1 MDLNRKILI
10 LLIILILCYILFRI
24 VIKRFQIKQYIE
36 GYENQDVNT
45 IQTNYNCPVTFQN
58 NLKTKLLNIQKY
70 NRKEPLYLKN
80 WSIKASLNSAFNGKG
95 NTTDMIHYVLSR
107 GCRFLDFEVYM
118 FHDPNTESN
127 SVVVSTSKDT
137 DFIPI
142 DKDLSVSDVL
152 YFVNMY
158 AFNTLCPNY
167 DDPLFIQLRPKI
179 RNDSNYENNK
189 TAICSTI
196 NNAIND
202 NLSPLYKGV
211 INGQTSIMDLM
222 GNFVVV
228 MDDVNFNDCKPN
240 INLSN
245 NNVSVMKTYSYQNM
259 PLQQNMLR
267 IKHDFICDVT
277 LINQVIFEDAKG
289 VSYTTNVSSDYLM
302 RNFSV
307 QIIPM
312 MFWNT
317 GGDLCNYETLYNK
330 CGGAVV
336 PLYLIYIQLT
346 KGTEKYIQ
354 YPDPMFAFSIYGS
367 QTVTLFVLVASL
379 AIVGF
384 IAVRE
389 MT

>member
-10 LLIILILCYILFRI
+10 LLIIFILCYILFRI
-24 VIKRFQIKQYIE
+24 VIKRIQIKQYME
-36 GYENQDVNT
+36 GYENQDVNI
-45 IQTNYNCPVTFQN
+45 IQTGYTCPVTFQN
-58 NLKTKLLNIQKY
+58 NLKTKVLNIQKY
-70 NRKEPLYLKN
+70 NKEEALYLRN
-80 WSIKASLNSAFNGKG
+80 WSIKSSLNSAFNGKE
-95 NTTDMIHYVLSR
+95 NTIDMIHYVLSR

-118 FHDPNTESN
+118 FHDPITESN
-127 SVVVSTSKDT
+127 SIVISTSKDS

-142 DKDLSVSDVL
+142 DKNLSVSDVL
-152 YFVNMY
+152 YYINIY

-167 DDPLFIQLRPKI
+167 DDPLFIQFRPKI
-179 RNDSNYENNK
+179 RDDSNHDEYKN
-189 TAICSTI
+189 AICSTI
-196 NNAIND
+196 NSAIVE

-211 INGQTSIMDLM
+211 INNTTSLMDLL
-222 GNFVVV
+222 GKFVIV
-228 MDDVNFNDCKPN
+228 MDDFNFYDCKPN
-240 INLSN
+240 INLPN
-245 NNVSVMKTYSYQNM
+245 NNHSVMNTYSYQNM

-267 IKHDFICDVT
+267 IKSDFVCNVNQT
-277 LINQVIFEDAKG
+277 TQVIFEDDKG

-302 RNFSV
+302 RNFSI

-317 GGDLCNYETLYNK
+317 GGDLCNYEMLYNK
-330 CGGAVV
+330 CGGAIV
-336 PLYLIYIQLT
+336 PLYLIYIQLS
-346 KGTEKYIQ
+346 KGSEKYIQ

-367 QTVTLFVLVASL
+367 QSVTLFILVASL

>member
-1 MDLNRKILI
+1 M
-10 LLIILILCYILFRI
+10 
-24 VIKRFQIKQYIE
+24 E

-45 IQTNYNCPVTFQN
+45 IQTGYTCPVTFQN
-58 NLKTKLLNIQKY
+58 NLKTKVLNIQKY
-70 NRKEPLYLKN
+70 NKQEALYLRN
-80 WSIKASLNSAFNGKG
+80 WSIKSSLNSAFNGKE
-95 NTTDMIHYVLSR
+95 NTIDMIHYVLSR

-118 FHDPNTESN
+118 FHDPITESN
-127 SVVVSTSKDT
+127 SIVVSTSKDS

-142 DKDLSVSDVL
+142 DKNLSVSDVL
-152 YFVNMY
+152 YYINIY
-158 AFNTLCPNY
+158 AFNTVCPNY
-167 DDPLFIQLRPKI
+167 DDPLFIQFRPKI
-179 RNDSNYENNK
+179 RDDSNHDEYKN
-189 TAICSTI
+189 AICSTI
-196 NNAIND
+196 NSAIVE

-211 INGQTSIMDLM
+211 INNTTSLMDLL
-222 GNFVVV
+222 GKFVIV
-228 MDDVNFNDCKPN
+228 MDDFNFYDCKPN
-240 INLSN
+240 INLPN
-245 NNVSVMKTYSYQNM
+245 NNHSVMNTYSYQNM

-267 IKHDFICDVT
+267 IKSDFVCNVNQIT
-277 LINQVIFEDAKG
+277 QVIFQDDKG

-302 RNFSV
+302 RNFSI

-330 CGGAVV
+330 CGGAIV
-336 PLYLIYIQLT
+336 PLYLIYIQLS
-346 KGTEKYIQ
+346 KGSEKYIQ

-367 QTVTLFVLVASL
+367 QTVTLFILVASL

>member
-10 LLIILILCYILFRI
+10 LLIIFILCYILFRI
-24 VIKRFQIKQYIE
+24 VIKRIQIKQYME

-45 IQTNYNCPVTFQN
+45 IQTGYTCPVTFQN
-58 NLKTKLLNIQKY
+58 NLKTKVLNIQKY
-70 NRKEPLYLKN
+70 NKQEALYLRN
-80 WSIKASLNSAFNGKG
+80 WSIKSSLNSAFNGKE
-95 NTTDMIHYVLSR
+95 NTIDMIHYVLSR

-118 FHDPNTESN
+118 FHDPITESN
-127 SVVVSTSKDT
+127 SIVVSTSKDS

-142 DKDLSVSDVL
+142 DKNLSVSDVL
-152 YFVNMY
+152 YYINIY
-158 AFNTLCPNY
+158 AFNTVCPNY
-167 DDPLFIQLRPKI
+167 DDPLFIQFRPKI
-179 RNDSNYENNK
+179 RDDSNHDEYKN
-189 TAICSTI
+189 AICSTI
-196 NNAIND
+196 NSAIVE

-211 INGQTSIMDLM
+211 INNTTSLMDLL
-222 GNFVVV
+222 GKFVIV
-228 MDDVNFNDCKPN
+228 MDDFNFYDCKPN
-240 INLSN
+240 INLPN
-245 NNVSVMKTYSYQNM
+245 NNHSVMNTYSYQNM

-267 IKHDFICDVT
+267 IKSDFVCNVNQIT
-277 LINQVIFEDAKG
+277 QVIFQDDKG

-302 RNFSV
+302 RNFSI

-330 CGGAVV
+330 CGGAIV
-336 PLYLIYIQLT
+336 PLYLIYIQLS
-346 KGTEKYIQ
+346 KGSEKYIQ

-367 QTVTLFVLVASL
+367 QTVTLFILVASL

>member
-1 MDLNRKILI
+1 M
-10 LLIILILCYILFRI
+10 
-24 VIKRFQIKQYIE
+24 E

-45 IQTNYNCPVTFQN
+45 IQTGYTCPVTFQN
-58 NLKTKLLNIQKY
+58 NLKTKLLNIEKY
-70 NRKEPLYLKN
+70 NKKEPLYLRN
-80 WSIKASLNSAFNGKG
+80 WSIKSSLNTAFNGKE
-95 NTTDMIHYVLSR
+95 NTVDMIHYVLSR

-118 FHDPNTESN
+118 FNDPITESN

-142 DKDLSVSDVL
+142 DKHLSVSDIL
-152 YFVNMY
+152 YYINMY
-158 AFNTLCPNY
+158 AFNTVCPNY
-167 DDPLFIQLRPKI
+167 DDPLFIQFRPKI
-179 RNDSNYENNK
+179 RNDSNYDINK

-196 NNAIND
+196 NNAIIE
-202 NLSPLYKGV
+202 NLTPLYKGQ
-211 INGQTSIMDLM
+211 ITSETSIMDLL
-222 GNFVVV
+222 GKFVIV
-228 MDDVNFNDCKPN
+228 MDDVNYNDCKPN

-245 NNVSVMKTYSYQNM
+245 NNVSIMKTYSYQNM

-267 IKHDFICDVT
+267 IKMDFICDVT
-277 LINQVIFEDAKG
+277 LVNQVIFEDDKG

-302 RNFSV
+302 RNFSI

-330 CGGAVV
+330 CGGAIV
-336 PLYLIYIQLT
+336 PLYLIYVQLT

-367 QTVTLFVLVASL
+367 QTMTLFVLVASL

>member
-10 LLIILILCYILFRI
+10 LLIIFILCYILFRI
-24 VIKRFQIKQYIE
+24 VIKRIQIKQYME
-36 GYENQDVNT
+36 GYENQDVNI
-45 IQTNYNCPVTFQN
+45 IQTGYTCPVTFQN
-58 NLKTKLLNIQKY
+58 NLKTKVLNIQKY
-70 NRKEPLYLKN
+70 NKEEALYLRN
-80 WSIKASLNSAFNGKG
+80 WSIKSSLNSAFNGKE
-95 NTTDMIHYVLSR
+95 NTIDMIHYVLSR

-118 FHDPNTESN
+118 FHDPITESN
-127 SVVVSTSKDT
+127 SIVVSTSKDS

-142 DKDLSVSDVL
+142 DKNLSVSDVL
-152 YFVNMY
+152 YYINIY

-167 DDPLFIQLRPKI
+167 DDPLFIQFRPKI
-179 RNDSNYENNK
+179 RDDSNHDEYKN
-189 TAICSTI
+189 AICSTI
-196 NNAIND
+196 NSAIVE

-211 INGQTSIMDLM
+211 INNTTSLMDLL
-222 GNFVVV
+222 GKFVIV
-228 MDDVNFNDCKPN
+228 MDDFNFYDCKPN
-240 INLSN
+240 INLPN
-245 NNVSVMKTYSYQNM
+245 NNHSVMNTYSYQNM

-267 IKHDFICDVT
+267 IKSDFVCNVNQT
-277 LINQVIFEDAKG
+277 TQVIFEDDKG

-302 RNFSV
+302 RNFSI

-317 GGDLCNYETLYNK
+317 GGDLCNYEMLYNK
-330 CGGAVV
+330 CGGAIV
-336 PLYLIYIQLT
+336 PLYLIYIQLS
-346 KGTEKYIQ
+346 KGSEKYIQ

-367 QTVTLFVLVASL
+367 QSVTLFILVASL

>member
-1 MDLNRKILI
+1 
-10 LLIILILCYILFRI
+10 
-24 VIKRFQIKQYIE
+24 
-36 GYENQDVNT
+36 
-45 IQTNYNCPVTFQN
+45 
-58 NLKTKLLNIQKY
+58 LNIEKY
-70 NRKEPLYLKN
+70 NKKEPLYLRN
-80 WSIKASLNSAFNGKG
+80 WSIKSSLNTAFNGKE
-95 NTTDMIHYVLSR
+95 NTVDMIHYVLSR

-118 FHDPNTESN
+118 FNDPITESN

-142 DKDLSVSDVL
+142 DKHLSVSDIL
-152 YFVNMY
+152 YYINMY
-158 AFNTLCPNY
+158 AFNTVCPNY
-167 DDPLFIQLRPKI
+167 DDPLFIQFRPKI
-179 RNDSNYENNK
+179 RNDSNYDINK

-196 NNAIND
+196 NNAIIE

-211 INGQTSIMDLM
+211 ITSETSIMDLL
-222 GNFVVV
+222 GKFVIV
-228 MDDVNFNDCKPN
+228 MDDVNYNDCKPN

-245 NNVSVMKTYSYQNM
+245 NNVSIMKTYSYQNL

-267 IKHDFICDVT
+267 IKNDFICDVT
-277 LINQVIFEDAKG
+277 LVNQVIFEDDKG
-289 VSYTTNVSSDYLM
+289 VSYTTNVSSEYLM
-302 RNFSV
+302 RNFSI

-330 CGGAVV
+330 CGGAIV
-336 PLYLIYIQLT
+336 PLYLIYVQLS
-346 KGTEKYIQ
+346 KGAEKYIQ